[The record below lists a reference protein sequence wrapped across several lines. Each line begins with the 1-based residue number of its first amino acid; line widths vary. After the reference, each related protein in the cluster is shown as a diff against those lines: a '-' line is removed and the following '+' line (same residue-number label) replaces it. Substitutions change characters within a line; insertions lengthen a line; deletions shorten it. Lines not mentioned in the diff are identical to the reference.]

1 MQSLVDKYNQ
11 NVSSG
16 KIQREKEQERLLGMF
31 DTLRIAVEQNRRKI
45 LFPKSAR
52 TPKEDR
58 IAKLTSIITQPT
70 TNTDVNIEF
79 LAIKLSFL
87 EVTLETNSVNL

>member
-1 MQSLVDKYNQ
+1 MAIAKENSDLSQLN
-11 NVSSG
+11 SSAIG
-16 KIQREKEQERLLGMF
+16 IW
-31 DTLRIAVEQNRRKI
+31 N
-45 LFPKSAR
+45 

-79 LAIKLSFL
+79 LAIILSFL
-87 EVTLETNSVNL
+87 EVTLERNSVNLYFVPCDNY

>member
-1 MQSLVDKYNQ
+1 MAIAKENSDLSQLN
-11 NVSSG
+11 SSAIG
-16 KIQREKEQERLLGMF
+16 IW
-31 DTLRIAVEQNRRKI
+31 N
-45 LFPKSAR
+45 

-79 LAIKLSFL
+79 LAIMLNFL
-87 EVTLETNSVNL
+87 GVILETNSVNLYFVPCDNY

>member
-1 MQSLVDKYNQ
+1 AIAKENSDLSQLN
-11 NVSSG
+11 SSAIG
-16 KIQREKEQERLLGMF
+16 IWK
-31 DTLRIAVEQNRRKI
+31 
-45 LFPKSAR
+45 

-79 LAIKLSFL
+79 LAIIVSFL
-87 EVTLETNSVNL
+87 GVTLETNSVNLYFVPCDNY